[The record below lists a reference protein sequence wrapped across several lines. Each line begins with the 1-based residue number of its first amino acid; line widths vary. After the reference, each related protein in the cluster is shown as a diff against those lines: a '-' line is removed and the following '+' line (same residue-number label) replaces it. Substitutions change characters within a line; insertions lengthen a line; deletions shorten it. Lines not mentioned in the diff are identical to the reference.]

1 MQLVAATTRPDGSPS
16 FAYHHDGAKGGD
28 GDEPR
33 GSRMSQEDSSWS
45 QIVNLYSQVSSRGCA
60 QHGLCSAWACM
71 RQAFILENILCSHTF
86 HTAPGIGRICAQR
99 VARVLYAAFP

>member
-1 MQLVAATTRPDGSPS
+1 MQLVAATTRPNGSPS

-45 QIVNLYSQVSSRGCA
+45 QIVNLYSQVSSRGMHVTGVHTWKYPL
-60 QHGLCSAWACM
+60 QPHPMESAAK
-71 RQAFILENILCSHTF
+71 RS
-86 HTAPGIGRICAQR
+86 G
-99 VARVLYAAFP
+99 

>member
-45 QIVNLYSQVSSRGCA
+45 QIVNLYSQVRQQGHACDRRSYLEISSA
-60 QHGLCSAWACM
+60 ATPL
-71 RQAFILENILCSHTF
+71 
-86 HTAPGIGRICAQR
+86 GIGRKAQR
-99 VARVLYAAFP
+99 AARVLYAAFP